1 MKISAALSLVA
12 SVGVLAVPAP
22 LAPGVPSKSA
32 ARSLLN
38 GLEVAV
44 PISGDGY
51 SRTRFPTWDKIKGT
65 CNTREF
71 VLKRDGKNVVVNDD
85 CVAESGS
92 WVSPYDGLRFNG
104 ASRLDI
110 DHMVPLKN
118 AWISGA
124 ANWTTA
130 ERRAFANDVTRPQ
143 LWAVSAHSNRS
154 KSDESP
160 DEWKPALKVFW
171 CTYSRSWIQVKSHY
185 HLTITDDE
193 KDALSSMLDTC

>member
-51 SRTRFPTWDKIKGT
+51 SRTKFPTWDTIEGT

-104 ASRLDI
+104 ASKLDI

-160 DEWKPALKVFW
+160 DEWKPALKAFW

-185 HLTITDDE
+185 DLTITDDE

>member
-38 GLEVAV
+38 GLEVAD

-51 SRTRFPTWDKIKGT
+51 SRTKFPTWDTIKGA

-92 WVSPYDGLRFNG
+92 WVSPYDGLRFDQ
-104 ASRLDI
+104 ASKLDI

-160 DEWKPALKVFW
+160 DEWKPDLKAFW
-171 CTYSRSWIQVKSHY
+171 CTYSKSWIQVKSHY
-185 HLTITDDE
+185 DLTITDEE